1 MADQLLVHVV
11 VSCELME
18 GVAMSLP
25 EALDEEGV
33 VVLPLGLRD
42 AALKV
47 VDDQVMDGVEV
58 RVCSIELNEE
68 GLAD

>member
-1 MADQLLVHVV
+1 
-11 VSCELME
+11 ME